1 MGIGTVVSSILA
13 MVLSLALVLGL
24 AYGVLLLLR
33 RFQDR
38 SLQRGELEEGVT
50 LRFLRALPLGPRE
63 RVVLVEARGE
73 TMMLGVTA
81 GAITVL
87 SRWDGD
93 GRPVAFDDALGRARA
108 PLVPPVGKKD
118 AGVGSWR

>member
-1 MGIGTVVSSILA
+1 MGVGTVISSIVA
-13 MVLSLALVLGL
+13 MVLSLALVLCL
-24 AYGVLLLLR
+24 AWGVLWLLR

-38 SLQRGELEEGVT
+38 SLQRDGDEDGAVT

-63 RVVLVEARGE
+63 RVVLVEAKGE

-93 GRPVAFDDALGRARA
+93 GRAIAFDEALSRPRA
-108 PLVPPVGKKD
+108 PLVPPVKGG
-118 AGVGSWR
+118 AGTSWS